1 MSNAQK
7 IWDKL
12 ISAGM
17 TKAGAAGLMGNL
29 EAESALNPKN
39 LQNTYEKSLG
49 YTDESYTKAV
59 DNGTYANFVKD
70 CAGYGLAQWTYW
82 TRKQELLSY
91 AKACKKSIG
100 DLDMQVDFLLKEMS
114 EHCSDVLKTL
124 KTTESVA
131 TASNC
136 VMCYYEIPADTSEK
150 AMAYRASL
158 GQKYYDLFAGKVH
171 TGTPSRSVA
180 DIAQE
185 VLAGL
190 WGDGSERKE
199 KLICAGYDY
208 NAVQTEVNKILNPE
222 SCTTTES
229 GKYFSISVDGKT
241 YSGTLKEKFSE

>member
-1 MSNAQK
+1 MTNTQK

-29 EAESALNPKN
+29 NAESALNPKN
-39 LQNTYEKSLG
+39 LQNSYEKSLG
-49 YTDESYTKAV
+49 YTDESYTRAV

-82 TRKQELLSY
+82 ARKQELLSY

-100 DLDMQVDFLLKEMS
+100 DFDMQIDFLLKELS
-114 EHCSDVLKTL
+114 ENYPAVLKIL
-124 KTTESVA
+124 KTTDDVR
-131 TASNC
+131 TASDC
-136 VMCYYEIPADTSEK
+136 VMCQYERPADTSATAK
-150 AMAYRASL
+150 AYRASL
-158 GQKYYDLFAGKVH
+158 GQKYYNMFADR
-171 TGTPSRSVA
+171 TAPDRSIA
-180 DIAQE
+180 EIAQE

-208 NAVQTEVNKILNPE
+208 NAVQAEINQLLYQEVKQIQIKI
-222 SCTTTES
+222 
-229 GKYFSISVDGKT
+229 SIDSKT
-241 YSGTLKEKFSE
+241 YSGTLKEDV

>member
-12 ISAGM
+12 ISSGM

-29 EAESALNPKN
+29 EAESTLNPKN
-39 LQNTYEKSLG
+39 LQNSYEKSLG

-82 TRKQELLSY
+82 ARKQELLSY

-100 DLDMQVDFLLKEMS
+100 DLDMQLDFLLKEMS
-114 EHCSDVLKTL
+114 EHCSNVLKTL

-131 TASNC
+131 TASDC

-158 GQKYYDLFAGKVH
+158 GQKYYNMFADRTTLSKSI
-171 TGTPSRSVA
+171 PE
-180 DIAQE
+180 IAQE

-208 NAVQTEVNKILNPE
+208 NAVQAEVNKILNQE
-222 SCTTTES
+222 SCTATES
-229 GKYFSISVDGKT
+229 GKYFSVSVDGKT
-241 YSGTLKEKFSE
+241 YSGTLTENL

>member
-1 MSNAQK
+1 MTNTQK

-82 TRKQELLSY
+82 ARKQALLSY
-91 AKACKKSIG
+91 AKAYGKSIG
-100 DLDMQVDFLLKEMS
+100 DLDMQLDFLLKELS
-114 EHCSDVLKTL
+114 ESYTAVLKIL
-124 KTTESVA
+124 KTTDNVT
-131 TASNC
+131 TASDC
-136 VMCYYEIPADTSEK
+136 VMCQYERPADTSITAK
-150 AMAYRASL
+150 AYRASL
-158 GQKYYDLFAGKVH
+158 GQKYYDLFADRTITGK
-171 TGTPSRSVA
+171 PSKSI
-180 DIAQE
+180 DEIAQE

-199 KLICAGYDY
+199 NLICSGYDY
-208 NAVQTEVNKILNPE
+208 DTIQTEVNKILNE
-222 SCTTTES
+222 KL

-241 YSGTLKEKFSE
+241 YAGILMEEKC

>member
-1 MSNAQK
+1 MTSTQK

-29 EAESALNPKN
+29 NAESALNPKN
-39 LQNTYEKSLG
+39 LQNSYEKSLG

-59 DNGTYANFVKD
+59 DNGTYANFAKD

-82 TRKQELLSY
+82 ARKQELLSY

-100 DLDMQVDFLLKEMS
+100 DLDMQLDFLLKELS
-114 EHCSDVLKTL
+114 ESYPAVLKIL
-124 KTTESVA
+124 KTTDNVK
-131 TASNC
+131 TASDC
-136 VMCYYEIPADTSEK
+136 VMCQYERPADTSTIARSK
-150 AMAYRASL
+150 RAAL
-158 GQKYYDLFAGKVH
+158 GLKYYNMFADR
-171 TGTPSRSVA
+171 TAPDRNIA
-180 DIAQE
+180 EIAQE

-208 NAVQTEVNKILNPE
+208 NAVQTEINQLLYQEAKQIQIKI
-222 SCTTTES
+222 
-229 GKYFSISVDGKT
+229 SIDGKT
-241 YSGTLKEKFSE
+241 YAGTLTEENY

>member
-29 EAESALNPKN
+29 NAESVLNPKN
-39 LQNTYEKSLG
+39 LQNSYEKSLG

-82 TRKQELLSY
+82 ARKQALLSY
-91 AKACKKSIG
+91 AQACGKSIG
-100 DLDMQVDFLLKEMS
+100 DLDMQIDFLLKELS
-114 EHCSDVLKTL
+114 ESYPAVLKIL
-124 KTTESVA
+124 KTTDDVR
-131 TASNC
+131 TASDC
-136 VMCYYEIPADTSEK
+136 VMCQYERPADTSAIARSK
-150 AMAYRASL
+150 RAAL
-158 GQKYYDLFAGKVH
+158 GQKYYDLLAGRTAPDKSI
-171 TGTPSRSVA
+171 PE
-180 DIAQE
+180 IAQE

-190 WGDGSERKE
+190 WGDGSDRKE

-208 NAVQTEVNKILNPE
+208 DMIQAEVNKLLNE
-222 SCTTTES
+222 KL
-229 GKYFSISVDGKT
+229 GKYFSISVDGKM
-241 YSGTLKEKFSE
+241 YAGILQEI

>member
-1 MSNAQK
+1 MTSTQK

-29 EAESALNPKN
+29 DAESALNPQN

-59 DNGTYANFVKD
+59 DNGTYANFAKD

-82 TRKQELLSY
+82 ARKQELLSY
-91 AKACKKSIG
+91 AKFCKKSIG
-100 DLDMQVDFLLKEMS
+100 DLDMQLNFLLKELS
-114 EHCSDVLKTL
+114 ESYSAVLKTL
-124 KTTESVA
+124 KTTDNVT
-131 TASNC
+131 TASDC
-136 VMCYYEIPADTSEK
+136 VMCQYERPADTSTT
-150 AMAYRASL
+150 ARSNRAAL
-158 GQKYYDLFAGKVH
+158 GQKYYSMFADRI
-171 TGTPSRSVA
+171 TPDKSIPE
-180 DIAQE
+180 IAQE

-208 NAVQTEVNKILNPE
+208 NAVQAEINQLLYQEVKQIQIKI
-222 SCTTTES
+222 
-229 GKYFSISVDGKT
+229 SIDGKT
-241 YSGTLKEKFSE
+241 YAGTLTEENC